1 MKYLFSLWMLSFL
14 PFGFAQIEVN
24 GGTGFLK
31 GFGVPKYFYG
41 FHVGGEIPR
50 SNELTM
56 YARVGYYLPRNEDD
70 SSYTFLNA
78 IDFNTTP
85 YTITRSYVSTL
96 SHLTMEGGTRYYI
109 GGFDNGF
116 SAYGGNNFM
125 ILNSS
130 VRRRMEDYDASL
142 YQLPDGEET
151 KGSIFSIALGLQGGL
166 KYTDPTY
173 GTFYFDVTGLYTL
186 LAAPSNNTAA
196 NTQLFSP
203 LMFNFSFGF
212 RKEFY

>member
-1 MKYLFSLWMLSFL
+1 MKSFL
-14 PFGFAQIEVN
+14 FILMIASSFFGFSQIAIN
-24 GGTGFLK
+24 AGTGFLK
-31 GFGVPKYFYG
+31 GFGIPKYFYG
-41 FHVGGEIPR
+41 FHVGGELPR

-56 YARVGYYLPRNEDD
+56 YARAGYYFPRNEND
-70 SSYTFLNA
+70 SAYTFLNA
-78 IDFNTTP
+78 IDFNTSP
-85 YTITRSYVSTL
+85 YTITRGYVSTL
-96 SHLTMEGGTRYYI
+96 SHLTLEGGSRYYI

-116 SAYGGNNFM
+116 SAYGGNNFVV
-125 ILNSS
+125 INST
-130 VRRRMEDYDASL
+130 VRRKYEDYDPSL
-142 YQLPDGEET
+142 YELPSGEET
-151 KGSIFSIALGLQGGL
+151 NGSIFSIALGLQGGL
-166 KYTDPTY
+166 KYTNPST

>member
-1 MKYLFSLWMLSFL
+1 MKYLFSLITFLSATY
-14 PFGFAQIEVN
+14 GFSQLAVN

-41 FHVGGEIPR
+41 FHIGGEIPR
-50 SNELTM
+50 SNELTI
-56 YARVGYYLPRNEDD
+56 YARLGYYMPRNEND

-78 IDFNTTP
+78 IDFNTSP

-116 SAYGGNNFM
+116 SAYGGNNFVV
-125 ILNSS
+125 INSA
-130 VRRRMEDYDASL
+130 VKRKYEEYDASL
-142 YQLPDGEET
+142 YELPSGEERN
-151 KGSIFSIALGLQGGL
+151 GSIFSIALGLQGGL
-166 KYTDPTY
+166 KYTDPSM
-173 GTFYFDVTGLYTL
+173 GTFYFDVTGMYTL
-186 LAAPSNNTAA
+186 LAAPSNQTAA
-196 NTQLFSP
+196 NSQLYSP